1 MLKEKF
7 EKLKESLKP
16 KEGENNK
23 RKIENL
29 VIFAIILI
37 VTIVAINYI
46 WNDDNQ
52 KNNTI
57 TNDPNKKLAMEENIV
72 SESNLSNTSSSI
84 EEKLENILSNIKG
97 VGDVKVL
104 ITYSESS
111 KLIPLYDEDSS
122 STVTEETDSG
132 GGTRVVNETSTSKE
146 VIYEEND
153 GVKTPMT
160 QSVVNPKIEGAIIT
174 ATGANDAEVKT
185 NIVQA
190 VEAVTG
196 LATYKIQVFEMK

>member
-7 EKLKESLKP
+7 EKLKESFKP

-57 TNDPNKKLAMEENIV
+57 TNDPNKKLAMEENIT
-72 SESNLSNTSSSI
+72 SDENSSSNSSSI

>member
-7 EKLKESLKP
+7 EKLKESFKP

-52 KNNTI
+52 NNNTI
-57 TNDPNKKLAMEENIV
+57 TNDPNKKLAMEENIT
-72 SESNLSNTSSSI
+72 SDENLSNTPSSI

-174 ATGANDAEVKT
+174 ATGANNAEVKT

>member
-7 EKLKESLKP
+7 EKLKESFKP

-57 TNDPNKKLAMEENIV
+57 TNDPNKKLAMEENIT
-72 SESNLSNTSSSI
+72 SDENLSNTSSSI

-174 ATGANDAEVKT
+174 ATGANNAEVKT

>member
-7 EKLKESLKP
+7 EKLKESFKP

-52 KNNTI
+52 NNNTI